1 MQETFNSVD
10 PANPETFSLLLLPDA
25 ASLLRVHFWAC
36 FTLEVCGKLGLIG
49 EGNICPPRSREVAI
63 KALGGS
69 CQVNSSKKVFAYR
82 PCVLQKIFIADIPRA
97 QRAPVKSVTQLKWNI
112 ILGRNF
118 YLLSPRK
125 AGLKWSWSP
134 GHIAFW
140 LPATFGRHGT
150 LPGVESAFMYTYSCV
165 DFCTGW
171 KSILPLNRH
180 CLQCFLLGRD
190 HLLILVKLTR
200 WSNKM
205 SKSRNI
211 QRQYTW
217 ILALRQFYNEID
229 NPAEL
234 VWFV

>member
-1 MQETFNSVD
+1 MKDSNATQETFNSVD
-10 PANPETFSLLLLPDA
+10 PANPEIFSPFLLPDA

-36 FTLEVCGKLGLIG
+36 FTLEVCGKLGLVG

-69 CQVNSSKKVFAYR
+69 CQVNSSKNVFAYR
-82 PCVLQKIFIADIPRA
+82 PCVLEKIFIADIPRA

-125 AGLKWSWSP
+125 AGLKWSWIP

-150 LPGVESAFMYTYSCV
+150 LPAVESAFMYTYSCV
-165 DFCTGW
+165 DFLYRVEKYFTFEP
-171 KSILPLNRH
+171 PLSAM
-180 CLQCFLLGRD
+180 FSP
-190 HLLILVKLTR
+190 
-200 WSNKM
+200 WSWSPFDIGQINQM
-205 SKSRNI
+205 I
-211 QRQYTW
+211 Q
-217 ILALRQFYNEID
+217 
-229 NPAEL
+229 
-234 VWFV
+234 